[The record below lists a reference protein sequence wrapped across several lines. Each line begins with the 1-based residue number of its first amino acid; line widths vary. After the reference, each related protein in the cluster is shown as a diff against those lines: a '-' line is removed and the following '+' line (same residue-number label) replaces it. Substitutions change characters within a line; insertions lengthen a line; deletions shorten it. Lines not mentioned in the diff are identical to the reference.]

1 MDRRRFL
8 STLSAAGA
16 VGWSLTAT
24 PGWARALGGVFES
37 PVPFI
42 DSADIGPQAQACA
55 VDDAATARHQAAWF
69 PQSVASGDPK
79 EQGIVL
85 WTRLAP
91 ESEAAAGDAVV
102 NWQIATDE
110 EFSNV
115 VLAGAARAGA
125 AGDFT
130 VKLAIAHSALSGF
143 KTYYYRFILQGVASR
158 TGRFKT
164 LPSAEANPERLRL
177 GYITCQ
183 DYGFG
188 FYNALARVAEE
199 DVDYVIHLGDY
210 IYETVDAGFQQG
222 GARPIGPLPSGNP
235 TPADI
240 DDYRYLYRSYR
251 SDAELQ
257 RLHERFAMIAIWD
270 DHEFGNDCHG
280 NVPPDT
286 DTGATTPR
294 PALRQAANRAW
305 SEYIPANTAFDA
317 DRPWNES
324 IQIYRS
330 FRFGQL
336 AELIATDER
345 LYRDGPPCGTDTVG
359 ERYATLGCRARE
371 DADRTMLG
379 HTQRDWFIDAVTR
392 SPARWKLWAN
402 EVMLMQLK
410 VGELFVNL
418 DQWDGYPAERRHILS
433 TLRDAGTTNLVALTG
448 DLHTFTAGYLKTD
461 FDDFFEYP
469 VGVELMVGSVTS
481 ANLEDQIRAGLNLP
495 SAPMPADRLGLRAN
509 KLEPAVRL
517 ANPHIRYW
525 NSAAH
530 GYAVLEMSEA
540 ALTCRYMAVD
550 TIAAPDPGVRELAT
564 FRVMNSV
571 PWLWKT

>member
-1 MDRRRFL
+1 
-8 STLSAAGA
+8 
-16 VGWSLTAT
+16 
-24 PGWARALGGVFES
+24 ES

-42 DSADIGPQAQACA
+42 DSADIGPQGQACA

-240 DDYRYLYRSYR
+240 DD
-251 SDAELQ
+251 
-257 RLHERFAMIAIWD
+257 
-270 DHEFGNDCHG
+270 
-280 NVPPDT
+280 
-286 DTGATTPR
+286 
-294 PALRQAANRAW
+294 
-305 SEYIPANTAFDA
+305 
-317 DRPWNES
+317 
-324 IQIYRS
+324 
-330 FRFGQL
+330 
-336 AELIATDER
+336 
-345 LYRDGPPCGTDTVG
+345 
-359 ERYATLGCRARE
+359 
-371 DADRTMLG
+371 
-379 HTQRDWFIDAVTR
+379 
-392 SPARWKLWAN
+392 
-402 EVMLMQLK
+402 
-410 VGELFVNL
+410 
-418 DQWDGYPAERRHILS
+418 
-433 TLRDAGTTNLVALTG
+433 
-448 DLHTFTAGYLKTD
+448 
-461 FDDFFEYP
+461 
-469 VGVELMVGSVTS
+469 
-481 ANLEDQIRAGLNLP
+481 
-495 SAPMPADRLGLRAN
+495 
-509 KLEPAVRL
+509 
-517 ANPHIRYW
+517 
-525 NSAAH
+525 
-530 GYAVLEMSEA
+530 
-540 ALTCRYMAVD
+540 
-550 TIAAPDPGVRELAT
+550 
-564 FRVMNSV
+564 
-571 PWLWKT
+571 